1 MNLDLAIQNTLKRNP
16 MESAMHGVMSNFGG
30 SYQLTAY
37 TESAKA
43 ADAILGVPVAR
54 MTPNIM
60 SRPVI
65 ETKAA
70 EVYTA
75 APPAQNVSANI
86 DGFDVMYNAQT
97 QNWTVSE
104 IGPAPGWI
112 ASIFGARPRVK
123 ILITKYGTNSSHRFL
138 SAVESSNLA
147 ATTKNKIASFVMM
160 SMDSSSVQT
169 YQQGFTVDTKPDDD
183 TITMSS
189 GKKVIEAP
197 TMDNSSIEMNLAES
211 YAGVTKQ
218 KNDTFMGDTVIPQ
231 PLSAAQIGMVRTP
244 LGDPVGVHIAPPTR
258 HMGTIRT
265 NRSL

>member
-1 MNLDLAIQNTLKRNP
+1 MNLDLAIQNVLKRNP
-16 MESAMHGVMSNFGG
+16 MESAMHGVMSNFGS
-30 SYQLTAY
+30 SYQLMAY

-43 ADAILGVPVAR
+43 ADEILGVPVAR

-65 ETKAA
+65 EPKAA
-70 EVYTA
+70 EVYSAGPST
-75 APPAQNVSANI
+75 QNVSANI
-86 DGFDVMYNAQT
+86 DGYDVMYNTQT
-97 QNWTVSE
+97 QNWTVSQ
-104 IGPAPGWI
+104 IGVSPGWL
-112 ASIFGARPRVK
+112 ASLFGARPRVK

-147 ATTKNKIASFVMM
+147 AATKNKIASFVMM
-160 SMDSSSVQT
+160 NTNSSSVQA
-169 YQQGFTVDTKPDDD
+169 YQQGFAMDTKPDDD
-183 TITMSS
+183 IITASS
-189 GKKVIEAP
+189 IKVVEAP
-197 TMDNSSIEMNLAES
+197 TMNNSSIGMNLAES

-231 PLSAAQIGMVRTP
+231 PLSAAQMGMVRTE

-258 HMGTIRT
+258 HLGTIKT